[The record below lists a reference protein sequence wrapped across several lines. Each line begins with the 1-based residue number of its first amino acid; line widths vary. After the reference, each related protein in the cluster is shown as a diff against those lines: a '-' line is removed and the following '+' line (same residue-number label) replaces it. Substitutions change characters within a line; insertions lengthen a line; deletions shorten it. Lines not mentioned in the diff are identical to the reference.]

1 MEFAQLFPGPAM
13 VEIEAYVRGLEFS
26 QQAPDGRPFVVVNF
40 VSSVDGRATLEGRSR
55 GLSDDGDRALFHAL
69 RWEVDAVLAGTGTLA
84 AERYGRMI
92 RDPEVRARRR
102 RQGLSPEPLA
112 CTVTRRGLLPLNI
125 PLFAE
130 PEAKVV
136 VFTGRPIDLTEVRA
150 QVEVVEMAPDELSF
164 GAALAH
170 LRAHHGTN
178 TLLCEGGPHVFG
190 ALASERVYDQLFLTL
205 SGKLAGGGGAPA
217 ITGGPALDDPQSLTL
232 EGVLERQGTLFL
244 RYCARN

>member
-1 MEFAQLFPGPAM
+1 MEFAQLFPGPAT

-26 QQAPDGRPFVVVNF
+26 QRAPDGRPFVVVNF
-40 VSSVDGRATLEGRSR
+40 VSSVDGRATVEGRSG
-55 GLSDDGDRALFHAL
+55 GLGDDGDKALFRAL

-112 CTVTRRGLLPLNI
+112 CTVTRRGSLPLDI

-136 VFTGRPIDLTEVRA
+136 VFTGRPVDLSGVRA

-170 LRAHHGTN
+170 LRAHHGTS
-178 TLLCEGGPHVFG
+178 TLLCEGGPRVFG
-190 ALASERVYDQLFLTL
+190 ELASERVYDQLFLTV
-205 SGKLAGGGGAPA
+205 SGRLAGGGGAPA
-217 ITGGPALDDPQSLTL
+217 IIADPALDAPQNLTL

-244 RYCARN
+244 RYSARD

>member
-1 MEFAQLFPGPAM
+1 MEFARLFPDPAT
-13 VEIEAYVRGLEFS
+13 VEIEAYVQGLELS
-26 QQAPDGRPFVVVNF
+26 QRAPDGRPFVVVNF
-40 VSSVDGRATLEGRSR
+40 VSSVDGRAAVESRS
-55 GLSDDGDRALFHAL
+55 GALSDDGDRALFRAL
-69 RWEVDAVLAGTGTLA
+69 RWEVDVVLAGTGTLA

-102 RQGLSPEPLA
+102 RRGLSPEPLA
-112 CTVTRRGLLPLNI
+112 CTVTRHGSLPLDI

-136 VFTGRPIDLTEVRA
+136 VFTGRKLDLTGVRA

-170 LRAHHGTN
+170 LRAHHGTS
-178 TLLCEGGPHVFG
+178 TLLCEGGPRVFG
-190 ALASERVYDQLFLTL
+190 ALARERVYDQLFLTV
-205 SGKLAGGGGAPA
+205 SRKLAGGGSAPA
-217 ITGGPALDDPQSLTL
+217 ITAGPALAEPQSLTL

-244 RYCARN
+244 RYAAPN